1 MKRISILSISLIL
14 LLILLFVLFSSK
26 QEIVSVNLVSET
38 TEITTY
44 TDRESLQI
52 FEDAIRTVKKVR
64 GAIDVGGPPTYRM
77 TVTYADSEVVGFSLY
92 MDFKTKN
99 GYLIKDSHSEKML
112 DLRDRNSEELANLLS
127 EIERE

>member
-38 TEITTY
+38 TEITY

-64 GAIDVGGPPTYRM
+64 GAIDG
-77 TVTYADSEVVGFSLY
+77 VV
-92 MDFKTKN
+92 
-99 GYLIKDSHSEKML
+99 HQ
-112 DLRDRNSEELANLLS
+112 R
-127 EIERE
+127 IE

>member
-26 QEIVSVNLVSET
+26 QEIVNVNLVSET
-38 TEITTY
+38 TEITY

-127 EIERE
+127 EVERE